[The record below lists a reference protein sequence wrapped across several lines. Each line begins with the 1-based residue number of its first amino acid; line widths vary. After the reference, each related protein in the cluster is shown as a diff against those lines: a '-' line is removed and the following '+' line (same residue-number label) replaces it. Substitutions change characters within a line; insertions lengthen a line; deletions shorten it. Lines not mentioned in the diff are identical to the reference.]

1 MIELQQP
8 VPPFTNHPSLKH
20 TYMEMLTPKC
30 SGNKNGG
37 IIPASMRTVASTSL
51 YPIAGNFRGRNLS
64 QIARLC

>member
-1 MIELQQP
+1 MIESQQP
-8 VPPFTNHPSLKH
+8 VPALNNHSLLKH
-20 TYMEMLTPKC
+20 THMEMLTPKC

-37 IIPASMRTVASTSL
+37 IIPASMRTVASASL

>member
-8 VPPFTNHPSLKH
+8 VPAFTNHPPLKH

-30 SGNKNGG
+30 SGNKNGD
-37 IIPASMRTVASTSL
+37 IIHASMRTVVSASL
-51 YPIAGNFRGRNLS
+51 YPIVGNFRGRNLS